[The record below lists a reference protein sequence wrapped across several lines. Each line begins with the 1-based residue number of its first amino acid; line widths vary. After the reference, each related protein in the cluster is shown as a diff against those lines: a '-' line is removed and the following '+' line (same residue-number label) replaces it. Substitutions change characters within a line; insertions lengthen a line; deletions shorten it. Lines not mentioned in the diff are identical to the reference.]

1 MKQLCTFCILQL
13 LLSLLLSS
21 CKTPS
26 HAYVEPQT
34 AIKRDTVRVVHERL
48 DSIFLH
54 DSVYIR
60 QTPETT
66 YVERWHMR
74 IKTQIKYRDSITT
87 RVDSIPY
94 PVTVIKREPYTPAL
108 TRYLSYIGIATI
120 LAIISAAILFFIKR

>member
-1 MKQLCTFCILQL
+1 MKHLCTFCILPL

-26 HAYVEPQT
+26 HAYAEPQT

-74 IKTQIKYRDSITT
+74 IQTQIKYRDSITT

-120 LAIISAAILFFIKR
+120 LAIITAAILFFIKR

>member
-1 MKQLCTFCILQL
+1 MKQLCTICILPL

-34 AIKRDTVRVVHERL
+34 AIKRDTVRVVYDRL
-48 DSIFLH
+48 DSIYLR

-66 YVERWHMR
+66 SIELCHTRV
-74 IKTQIKYRDSITT
+74 KTQIKYRDSITI

-94 PVTVIKREPYTPAL
+94 PVTVTKREPYTPIYYKVLACIGL
-108 TRYLSYIGIATI
+108 LSIV
-120 LAIISAAILFFIKR
+120 AIIAFLFRR

>member
-1 MKQLCTFCILQL
+1 MPL

-26 HAYVEPQT
+26 HAYVEPHR

-66 YVERWHMR
+66 YVERWHTRMR
-74 IKTQIKYRDSITT
+74 TQIKYRDSITT

-108 TRYLSYIGIATI
+108 TKYLSYIGIATI
-120 LAIISAAILFFIKR
+120 LAIITAAILFFIKR

>member
-1 MKQLCTFCILQL
+1 MKHLCTFCILQL
-13 LLSLLLSS
+13 LLSFLLSS
-21 CKTPS
+21 CKTTS

-66 YVERWHMR
+66 HIERWHTR
-74 IKTQIKYRDSITT
+74 TKTQIKYRDSITT

-94 PVTVIKREPYTPAL
+94 PVTVIKRESYTPAL

>member
-1 MKQLCTFCILQL
+1 MKHLCTFCILQL
-13 LLSLLLSS
+13 LLSCLLSS
-21 CKTPS
+21 CKIPS

-34 AIKRDTVRVVHERL
+34 AIKRDTVLVVHERL

-66 YVERWHMR
+66 YIEDLHTRT
-74 IKTQIKYRDSITT
+74 KTQIKYRDSITT

-94 PVTVIKREPYTPAL
+94 PVTVIKREPYTPAI